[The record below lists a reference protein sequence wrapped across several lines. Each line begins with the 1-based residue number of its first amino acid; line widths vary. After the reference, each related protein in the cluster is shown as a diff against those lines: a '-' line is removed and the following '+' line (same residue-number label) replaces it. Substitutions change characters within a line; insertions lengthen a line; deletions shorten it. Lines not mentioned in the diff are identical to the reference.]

1 MQAELLA
8 SNSSNSSNSFYLL
21 LTPDNSLYS
30 LKKISFKM
38 KKLLFIDRDGTLV
51 IEPPIDYQLDSLEK
65 LEFYPKVMR
74 NLGFIRSKLDFDF
87 VMVTN
92 QDGLGTASF
101 PEETFWP
108 AHNLMMKT
116 LEGEGI
122 TFDDICI
129 DRSMP
134 DDNAPTRKPRTGML
148 AKYLDNPDYDLS
160 HSFVIGDR
168 PTDVEL
174 AKNLGCRAI
183 LLQDDT
189 ASLKPVSEGGGAAC
203 DGLEDYCALATRDWD
218 KVAEFL
224 FAGERTAEVR
234 RTTKETDIYV
244 SLNLDGDGHCDIATG
259 LGFFDHMLEQIGKHG
274 GMDLTIRVKGDLEVD
289 EHHTIEDTALA
300 LGDCLYQALG
310 SKRGIERYGYAL
322 PMDDCLC
329 QVCLDF
335 GGRPWLVWDAGFK
348 REKIGDMPTEMFLH
362 FFKSLSDAARMNLNV
377 KAEGQNEHHKIEG
390 IFKALARALKM
401 AVKRDIYHFE
411 LPSSKGVL

>member
-1 MQAELLA
+1 M
-8 SNSSNSSNSFYLL
+8 S
-21 LTPDNSLYS
+21 
-30 LKKISFKM
+30 KKV
-38 KKLLFIDRDGTLV
+38 LFIDRDGTLV
-51 IEPPIDYQLDSLEK
+51 IEPPVDYQLDSLEK

-74 NLGFIRSKLDFDF
+74 NLGFIRSKLDFEF

-116 LEGEGI
+116 LEGEGV
-122 TFDDICI
+122 TFDAVCI

-134 DDNAPTRKPRTGML
+134 EDMAPTRKPRTGML
-148 AKYLDNPDYDLS
+148 TRYLNNPDYDLPG
-160 HSFVIGDR
+160 SFVIGDR
-168 PTDVEL
+168 ATDVEL

-183 LLQDDT
+183 LLQDDCALLT
-189 ASLKPVSEGGGAAC
+189 EELKPV
-203 DGLEDYCALATRDWD
+203 CALATRDWD

-244 SLNLDGDGHCDIATG
+244 SLNLDGDGRCDISTG

-274 GMDLTIRVKGDLEVD
+274 GMDLTIQVKGDLHVD

-300 LGDCLYQALG
+300 LGDCLLRALG
-310 SKRGIERYGYAL
+310 NKRGIERYGYCL

-329 QVCLDF
+329 QVALDF
-335 GGRPWLVWDAGFK
+335 GGRPWLVWNADFH
-348 REKIGDMPTEMFLH
+348 RERVGDMPTEMFLH
-362 FFKSLSDAARMNLNV
+362 FFKSLSDAARMNLNIQ
-377 KAEGQNEHHKIEG
+377 AEGQNEHHKIEG

-401 AVKRDIYHFE
+401 AVRRDIYHYE